1 MSAGFMNGGGRFEPG
16 AWRGYQFLSKGGQNR
31 CIAKRYSARS
41 SPRFMRNRILS
52 PAGTGARPVSGKEH
66 FFDLAQVATF

>member
-1 MSAGFMNGGGRFEPG
+1 MSASFIDGHGRLRTWGLEDSQIFVQRRTKIGVCEAIITRP
-16 AWRGYQFLSKGGQNR
+16 
-31 CIAKRYSARS
+31 